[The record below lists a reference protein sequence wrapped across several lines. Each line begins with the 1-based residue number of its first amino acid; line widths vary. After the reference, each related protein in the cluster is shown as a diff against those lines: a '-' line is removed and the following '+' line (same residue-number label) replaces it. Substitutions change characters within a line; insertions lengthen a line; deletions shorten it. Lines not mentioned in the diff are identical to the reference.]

1 MPKLSNEQTE
11 TPTSP
16 TKRRFNLFAKHNRG
30 LLLDLV
36 VFIANLFLMHF
47 FTGFIVDLFHL
58 ANENNPIAKFALIV
72 ACVAMWVLP
81 AAGAVMKRW
90 HFHRRLS
97 EERKAVALDGK
108 LSGCL
113 FNPIF
118 YFCLNLVVMSAIVAA
133 VGQELVGN
141 KQMDNG
147 WVFIPSIFA
156 GLGLTIF
163 QTYLIYR
170 YFSPPKNPPKSKFLL
185 SPQSDFLGDICF
197 FFNMLLFQCAWNLLT
212 FVDIGRV
219 SGVGEFIGRLLFLS
233 FLALLVYFPPRMF
246 YLAEDINRRRT
257 WFTMLLANSPVI
269 FKVLIGTKSTA
280 GW

>member
-1 MPKLSNEQTE
+1 
-11 TPTSP
+11 
-16 TKRRFNLFAKHNRG
+16 
-30 LLLDLV
+30 
-36 VFIANLFLMHF
+36 
-47 FTGFIVDLFHL
+47 
-58 ANENNPIAKFALIV
+58 
-72 ACVAMWVLP
+72 MWVLP

-97 EERKAVALDGK
+97 EERKTVDFDDK

-133 VGQELVGN
+133 VGQELVG
-141 KQMDNG
+141 KKGMDNG
-147 WVFIPSIFA
+147 WVFVPSIFA

-170 YFSPPKNPPKSKFLL
+170 YFSPPKKPPTSQFLRSSKSE
-185 SPQSDFLGDICF
+185 FLGDVCF

-212 FVDIGRV
+212 FADIGRV
-219 SGVGEFIGRLLFLS
+219 SGVAEFFGRLFFLS

-246 YLAEDINRRRT
+246 YLAEDINQRRT

-269 FKVLIGTKSTA
+269 VKVLIGTKSSA